1 MRIKNISLRNFRK
14 FQEISFDL
22 STQVVILGPNG
33 SGKTTLAEACALV
46 LGGRSFRTADL
57 KECIRE
63 GAPYAFVKAILLQ
76 DDITENAV
84 TVGMDRKGQR
94 KILRDEQPVTRR
106 SLIDTAPF
114 VVCTQE
120 DIDMVAGSPKRRRDF
135 LDKVAMGQE
144 RAYIDI
150 LTPYL
155 RFIKQKNALLKSGK
169 TSGLSHLNEAA
180 VPFIGEIRRR
190 RQIAADAVTARFT
203 EVAGRAGVDIAV
215 EIRLPAET
223 DETEIRTRLRER
235 SVREKERG
243 CLLYGPHLDE
253 AHLSIKG
260 RVARLSSSGEIAFG
274 AFCLRIAEAS
284 LLRDCGW
291 PPVFIADEIF
301 SFMDTERRAKAMSLL
316 EEFPIQT
323 VSTFHREKEHRW
335 GSATQI
341 IKL

>member
-14 FQEISFDL
+14 FTEISFDL
-22 STQVVILGPNG
+22 STRVVILGPNG
-33 SGKTTLAEACALV
+33 SGKTTLAEAGALV

-63 GAPYAFVKAILLQ
+63 GAPYAFVKAVLLL

-94 KILRDEQPVTRR
+94 KILRDERSVTRR
-106 SLIDTAPF
+106 SLVAAHPF

-135 LDKVAMGQE
+135 LDKIAMGHD
-144 RAYIDI
+144 RDYIDI

-155 RFIKQKNALLKSGK
+155 RFVKQKSALLKSGR
-169 TSGLSHLNEAA
+169 SGGLTHLNEAA
-180 VPFIGEIRRR
+180 VPLIGEIRRR
-190 RQIAADAVTARFT
+190 RRMAADAVTARFAG
-203 EVAGRAGVDIAV
+203 VADRASVDIAA
-215 EIRLPAET
+215 EIRLPSET
-223 DETEIRTRLRER
+223 DDGEIRARLRER
-235 SVREKERG
+235 AAREKERG

-253 AHLSIKG
+253 VHLSLKG
-260 RVARLSSSGEIAFG
+260 RAARLSSSGEIAFG

-284 LLRDCGW
+284 LLQDGGW

-301 SFMDTERRAKAMSLL
+301 SFMDAERRAKAWSLL
-316 EEFPIQT
+316 DELPIQT
-323 VSTFHREKEHRW
+323 ISTFHREKEHRW
-335 GSATQI
+335 GSAVQM